1 VATGDKAE
9 KKETR
14 DALSALGKDE
24 LVTRAEAL
32 GIDGARKFTKI
43 ELVDE
48 IVRAAGTSDRG
59 LLGKARDLLRDVVE
73 RGLSRA
79 VAPAGTVEI
88 APREA
93 GTAKEAK
100 AEVKEDVAVEAP
112 AEIAKPAPEPEKS
125 ALPEPPVPTLT
136 LAEIYREQ
144 GHAARAKAI
153 AQELLRLDPSDRA
166 AQAFL
171 DKLVESPPKAPARPK
186 SEGLFPDD
194 PYAAIGIEREAFEE
208 PAQPKVADVP
218 AMLDDAPFPAR
229 YDVDEC
235 VAMAVDP
242 TTIYVYWE
250 TRRRS
255 IERAQR
261 VIGPKGG
268 DVPKSTLR
276 VLVVEPSEKGP
287 HVHTRDFD
295 LVDLEYGEW
304 FVRDLPAGSIVRAAV
319 GVRTGD
325 RFLPIAHTADVEAPW
340 ASPSKSVARERVIWS
355 EEGTRP
361 ATADDRRPQSLP
373 LERDTGML
381 GLPPLPEAPEPTDL
395 PLEEDSTGRG
405 LSSAEMA
412 RRKRIASARSA
423 LAAGPT
429 SASFLDKN

>member
-1 VATGDKAE
+1 VATGE

-14 DALSALGKDE
+14 EALSALGKDE

-32 GIDGARKFTKI
+32 GIDGARKFTKV

-48 IVRAAGTSDRG
+48 IVRAAGSESRG

-79 VAPAGTVEI
+79 VATPEASTKSPD
-88 APREA
+88 AP
-93 GTAKEAK
+93 
-100 AEVKEDVAVEAP
+100 P
-112 AEIAKPAPEPEKS
+112 PAPGPTP
-125 ALPEPPVPTLT
+125 APPNDLPEPPVPTLT
-136 LAEIYREQ
+136 LAEIYRDQ

-153 AQELLRLDPSDRA
+153 ANEMLRNDPNDA
-166 AQAFL
+166 AARDFL
-171 DKLVESPPKAPARPK
+171 DKLAETPPKPAPRPR
-186 SEGLFPDD
+186 SEGHFPDE

-208 PAQPKVADVP
+208 PAPPKVESVP

-250 TRRRS
+250 TRKES
-255 IERAQR
+255 IGRAQR
-261 VIGPKGG
+261 VLKGEA
-268 DVPKSTLR
+268 KSTLR
-276 VLVVEPSEKGP
+276 VLVVEPSDKGP

-295 LVDLEYGEW
+295 VVDLEYGEW

-319 GVRTGD
+319 GVKSGD
-325 RFLPIAHTADVEAPW
+325 RFLPIAHTLDVEAPW
-340 ASPSKSVARERVIWS
+340 ASPSKTVARDRVIWS

-361 ATADDRRPQSLP
+361 KTGGDERGEAP
-373 LERDTGML
+373 LERDAGML
-381 GLPPLPEAPEPTDL
+381 GLPPLPEAPAPTDL
-395 PLEEDSTGRG
+395 REEESLGRG
-405 LSSAEMA
+405 LSSAELA
-412 RRKRIASARSA
+412 RHKKRIASARSA

-429 SASFLDKN
+429 SASFLDKT

>member
-1 VATGDKAE
+1 ME
-9 KKETR
+9 KRDTR
-14 DALSALGKDE
+14 EALSALGKDE
-24 LVTRAEAL
+24 LVARAEAL

-43 ELVDE
+43 ELVGE
-48 IVRAAGTSDRG
+48 IIRAAGSTDRG

-79 VAPAGTVEI
+79 VAP
-88 APREA
+88 
-93 GTAKEAK
+93 K
-100 AEVKEDVAVEAP
+100 DVAPASQERPSVE
-112 AEIAKPAPEPEKS
+112 
-125 ALPEPPVPTLT
+125 LPEPPVPTLT
-136 LAEIYREQ
+136 LAEIYLGQ

-153 AQELLRLDPSDRA
+153 AQEILRNDPTDEA
-166 AQAFL
+166 ARAFL
-171 DKLVESPPKAPARPK
+171 DKAEAPVVKAASPAKPAT
-186 SEGLFPDD
+186 EGLFPDD

-208 PAQPKVADVP
+208 PLPPKAEDTP

-250 TRRRS
+250 TRKSS

-261 VIGPKGG
+261 VIKG
-268 DVPKSTLR
+268 DPKSTLR
-276 VLVVEPSEKGP
+276 VLVVEPSDKGP

-295 LVDLEYGEW
+295 VIDLEYGEW
-304 FVRDLPAGSIVRAAV
+304 FVRDLPAGSIVRAAI
-319 GVRTGD
+319 GVRAGE
-325 RFLPIAHTADVEAPW
+325 RFLPIAHTLDVEAPW
-340 ASPSKSVARERVIWS
+340 ATPSKTVARDKVIWS

-361 ATADDRRPQSLP
+361 KTGADARPAPIP
-373 LERDTGML
+373 LERDAGML
-381 GLPPLPEAPEPTDL
+381 GLPPLPEAPEPPDL
-395 PLEEDSTGRG
+395 GIDEDSTGRG
-405 LSSAEMA
+405 LSSADLA